1 MVMAASEPDKPQVAR
16 ELLLSLIAGSAVTL
30 VLAMLRAGDFVPGI
44 TEFLLR
50 PGPYVAGKLGV
61 TGSPGVFIS
70 VLGDG
75 IFYGVIAFVLL
86 RLRPSRR
93 KSAQAPQL
101 KLEPLSERR
110 RAARLPLKKE
120 VFVYG
125 WNGDDNGDEPF
136 SENTETLNIS
146 AVGGLIPLAAKVS
159 PSQKFIL
166 INAASNEELPCRV
179 ARTIRTPAGNTIV
192 GFEFSQ
198 VMANFWQSP
207 EPAASNDLAAA
218 AAHTAI

>member
-1 MVMAASEPDKPQVAR
+1 MVMATSEPRGPQVAR
-16 ELLLSLIAGSAVTL
+16 ELLFSLIAGSAVTL
-30 VLAMLRAGDFVPGI
+30 VLAMLRAGGVVPGI

-50 PGPYVAGKLGV
+50 PGPHIAGKLGV
-61 TGSPGVFIS
+61 TGSSGVLLS

-75 IFYGVIAFVLL
+75 IFYGAIAFVVL
-86 RLRPSRR
+86 RLRASRR
-93 KSAQAPQL
+93 KSAQPAQL
-101 KLEPLSERR
+101 QLEPLTERR

-125 WNGDDNGDEPF
+125 WNGNGDEPF

-146 AVGGLIPLAAKVS
+146 AVGGLIPLAAKVVLA
-159 PSQKFIL
+159 QKFIL
-166 INAASNEELPCRV
+166 INAESNEELPCRV

-198 VMANFWQSP
+198 AAADFWRSP
-207 EPAASNDLAAA
+207 EPTSSDVAAA
-218 AAHTAI
+218 LHTAI

>member
-1 MVMAASEPDKPQVAR
+1 MAMAASETGRLQITR
-16 ELLLSLIAGSAVTL
+16 ELLLALIAGSAITL
-30 VLAMLRAGDFVPGI
+30 MLAMLRAGEVVPGV
-44 TEFLLR
+44 TDMFLR

-61 TGSPGVFIS
+61 TGSAGVFLS

-75 IFYGVIAFVLL
+75 IFYGAIVFLL
-86 RLRPSRR
+86 MRLRPSRR
-93 KSAQAPQL
+93 NRMRPQQL
-101 KLEPLSERR
+101 KLEPLTERR

-125 WNGDDNGDEPF
+125 WNGESNGDEPF

-146 AVGGLIPLAAKVS
+146 AVGGLIPLAAKVALA
-159 PSQKFIL
+159 QKFLL
-166 INAASNEELPCRV
+166 INAESNAELPCRV

-198 VMANFWQSP
+198 ASGNFWYTP
-207 EPAASNDLAAA
+207 EPAAADAAVPA
-218 AAHTAI
+218 VHNAV

>member
-1 MVMAASEPDKPQVAR
+1 MAVSGADRPQVGR

-30 VLAMLRAGDFVPGI
+30 ALAMLRAGDVVPGI

-50 PGPYVAGKLGV
+50 PGPYIAGKLGV
-61 TGSPGVFIS
+61 SGSSGVLLS

-75 IFYGVIAFVLL
+75 LFYGAIALL
-86 RLRPSRR
+86 LIRLRPSRR
-93 KSAQAPQL
+93 KASPSSQL
-101 KLEPLSERR
+101 KLEPLIERR

-125 WNGDDNGDEPF
+125 WNSDGNGDEPF

-146 AVGGLIPLAAKVS
+146 AVGGLIPLSAKVA
-159 PSQKFIL
+159 PAQKFIL
-166 INAASNEELPCRV
+166 INAESNEELPCRV

-198 VMANFWQSP
+198 SAANFWQSP
-207 EPAASNDLAAA
+207 EPATAAA
-218 AAHTAI
+218 ERAVHSAI

>member
-1 MVMAASEPDKPQVAR
+1 MVMAASEPGKPQVAR

-30 VLAMLRAGDFVPGI
+30 ALAMLRAGDFVPGI

-61 TGSPGVFIS
+61 TGSGGVLLS

-75 IFYGVIAFVLL
+75 IFYGAIAFLLL

-93 KSAQAPQL
+93 MSAQPPQL
-101 KLEPLSERR
+101 KLEALTERR

-125 WNGDDNGDEPF
+125 RNDDGNGDEPF
-136 SENTETLNIS
+136 SENTETLNVS
-146 AVGGLIPLAAKVS
+146 AVGGLIPLAAKVA
-159 PSQKFIL
+159 PAQKFIL
-166 INAASNEELPCRV
+166 INTESNEELPCRV

-198 VMANFWQSP
+198 AMANFWQSP
-207 EPAASNDLAAA
+207 ETEVNGDIAAPALHS
-218 AAHTAI
+218 AI